1 MNSLII
7 KGNLNEVVGKIT
19 RQFGNLTRDDLIS
32 QKGKDK
38 ELMGQLQSKLGKT
51 QKELL
56 KMNSGF

>member
-19 RQFGNLTRDDLIS
+19 RQFGNLTRDNLLS
-32 QKGKDK
+32 QRGKEK
-38 ELMGQLQSKLGKT
+38 ELMGQLQNKLGKT
-51 QKELL
+51 KKELV